1 MRQSI
6 RGYTD
11 GAVEQAAAG
20 SELPQLTAELEA
32 VRDLV
37 RRQDDLRRVLVD
49 PGVRVTSRRAVVVD
63 LLSSRVSPA
72 ALKLVTFV
80 VDHDRA
86 PEVPANLDWLVARLG
101 AAARGARAVS
111 EVILG
116 QKAAEERVDGYASAV
131 LEEVDR
137 DGELTTVEDELFR
150 FARLIEANLDL
161 RDALSNR
168 DVPPSARNGVVTD
181 LLRERAQPITLR
193 LATYA
198 TQVGRPRDYL
208 DLLTFLVDR
217 VAAEGNRRLAE
228 VRSAVAMDDA
238 QRQHLGSAL
247 ARIVGHDVEVRV
259 TVDPAVL
266 GGFVAVVGDTV
277 VDGSARHRLEVLRE
291 RLVLPEA
298 TITTGDRS

>member
-11 GAVEQAAAG
+11 GVVEQTEAG
-20 SELPQLTAELEA
+20 SQLPQLTAELEA

-37 RRQDDLRRVLVD
+37 ARHDDLRQVLMD
-49 PGVRVTSRRAVVVD
+49 PGVRAASRRAIIVD
-63 LLSSRVSPA
+63 LLSTRLSPA
-72 ALKLVTFV
+72 ALELVAFV
-80 VDHDRA
+80 VDNDRA
-86 PEVPANLDWLVARLG
+86 PEVPANLDWLVARVG
-101 AAARGARAVS
+101 AAARGAHAVG
-111 EVILG
+111 EVVLG
-116 QKAAEERVDGYASAV
+116 QKAAEERIDGYASAV
-131 LEEVDR
+131 LQAVGR
-137 DGELTTVEDELFR
+137 DGDLTTVEDELFR
-150 FARLIEANLDL
+150 FARFVEGNQEL
-161 RDALSNR
+161 RDALSDR
-168 DVPPSARNGVVTD
+168 DVPASARSGVVND
-181 LLRERAQPITLR
+181 LLRERVQRITLR

-208 DLLTFLVDR
+208 RLLAYLVDR

-238 QRQHLGSAL
+238 QRQQLGSAL
-247 ARIVGHDVEVRV
+247 ARVVGHDVEVRV
-259 TVDPAVL
+259 TVDPGVL